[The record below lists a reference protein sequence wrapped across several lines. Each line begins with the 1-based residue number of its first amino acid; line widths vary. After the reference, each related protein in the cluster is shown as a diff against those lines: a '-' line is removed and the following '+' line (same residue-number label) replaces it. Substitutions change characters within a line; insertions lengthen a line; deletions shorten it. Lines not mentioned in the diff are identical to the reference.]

1 MRHNKLK
8 PPPDIIS
15 WPAGSTYDLITECCI
30 HAHPVND
37 YFRIKYDC
45 PYLTFRKTGG
55 FMERIY
61 SVQKTLICDPARL
74 AEHKDELTEDE
85 YERLNK
91 YVSLRN
97 GSGFGFSNS
106 GPYRFY
112 FLQPAFE
119 ITEPFCRP
127 GCQSHLYYNLEDI
140 PHYVELTK
148 P

>member
-1 MRHNKLK
+1 MKKMRII
-8 PPPDIIS
+8 PDIIS
-15 WPAGSTYDLITECCI
+15 WPAGSTYGLIIECGI
-30 HAHPVND
+30 HAHPANNH
-37 YFRIKYDC
+37 FRTKYEC

-55 FMERIY
+55 FMEHIY
-61 SVQKTLICDPARL
+61 SVQKTLICEPARL
-74 AEHKDELTEDE
+74 AEHKAELTKDE

-91 YVSLRN
+91 YVNLRN
-97 GSGFGFSNS
+97 RNGFGFSDS

-140 PHYVELTK
+140 PAAAVSK
-148 P
+148 G